1 MMIAPLSSD
10 IFHPGQVLN
19 NTYEI
24 IEILGRG
31 GTGEVYLARN
41 QVVERD
47 VAIKALSAR
56 FSGNTDY
63 LELMKREEQMR
74 NIIHD
79 AVVRYSEC
87 SRSDSGQVFL
97 VMDHIEGPSLNQVM
111 GERRLDDRALMI
123 IAHRV
128 LEGLAAT
135 HAQGIVHRDLSP
147 DNIILRGG
155 KPESATIIDFGIA
168 KDTAAGARTI
178 VGSEFAGKYEYA
190 APEQLDG
197 KSDYRSDLYG
207 LGALLLAAARQEVP
221 QVGTSPG
228 EVVRFKRGP
237 LDTSGI
243 EAPLKDLIDW
253 LTDPDPAR
261 RPQTAVEAL
270 ARLDKWLKPDTH
282 RDKASGPGGTRRRW
296 LLPAVLAAALVLA
309 AGLWLSGY
317 FTPALPTADPYVL
330 TAQMT
335 PGSGATLSGNAPDAE
350 TAAALRS
357 AFRDAAGVAAP
368 EDALAIAGGMPDA
381 AWPDAVAEALALAA
395 PLSRWEV
402 EVTGNSARLA
412 GIAPDTAAR
421 DAVKAAVAA
430 WPAQGG
436 MSLQADLV
444 AGPETLGWAAL
455 QPYLDRLATCG
466 PLTAPADQPAEFA
479 LFDTIVLTGF
489 LASPADAETI
499 RTALVPV
506 IGDRNLEIEATPL
519 NEDLC
524 RIRSV
529 LPLVPAGAMS
539 IWLGRGATGEAAL
552 TGVFNTGD
560 NPVVDI
566 QIPASETGASLWVM
580 VVDNTGK
587 VFHILPNINH
597 PDSLVDDLGSVDNGI
612 RRVRVLWAMD
622 QLKED
627 PSRLAVEVTEGDYGK
642 SEVIA
647 ILSKTPL
654 FDLRRPRDES
664 VGSVAE
670 ALAETLKGREDQII
684 GVASRIIDA
693 RQ

>member
-1 MMIAPLSSD
+1 MKDPLPSD
-10 IFHPGQVLN
+10 IFRPGQVLN

-56 FSGNTDY
+56 FSGNADY
-63 LELMKREEQMR
+63 VELMKREEQMR

-97 VMDHIEGPSLNQVM
+97 VMDHIEGPSLNQLM
-111 GERRLDDRALMI
+111 AERRLDDRALMI

-178 VGSEFAGKYEYA
+178 VGNEFAGKYEYA

-197 KSDYRSDLYG
+197 KADYRSDLYG

-228 EVVRFKRGP
+228 EVVRFKHKP
-237 LDTSGI
+237 LDTLGLT
-243 EAPLKDLIDW
+243 APLKDLIDW

-282 RDKASGPGGTRRRW
+282 RDKAVAQGGTRRRW
-296 LLPAVLAAALVLA
+296 LLPGVLAAALMVA
-309 AGLWLSGY
+309 GGLWWSGY
-317 FTPALPTADPYVL
+317 FAPALPKADPYVL
-330 TAQMT
+330 TAQLT
-335 PGSGATLSGNAPDAE
+335 PGSGATLSGNAPDAD

-357 AFRDAAGVAAP
+357 AFRDAAGVTAP
-368 EDALAIAGGMPDA
+368 EDALVIAGGMPDA
-381 AWPDAVAEALALAA
+381 GWPDAVAKLLAMAA

-402 EVTGNSARLA
+402 EVTGNDARLA
-412 GIAPDTAAR
+412 GIAPETEAR

-444 AGPETLGWAAL
+444 AGPETLSWASL
-455 QPYLDRLATCG
+455 QPYLDQLATCG
-466 PLTAPADQPAEFA
+466 PLTAPSDQPAEFA
-479 LFDTIVLTGF
+479 LFDTITLTGF
-489 LASPADAETI
+489 LASPEDAGTI
-499 RTALVPV
+499 KSTLAPV
-506 IGDRNLEIEATPL
+506 IGDRNLTIEALPL
-519 NEDLC
+519 NKDLC
-524 RIRSV
+524 QIRSV
-529 LPLVPAGAMS
+529 LPLLPAGVMS

-566 QIPASETGASLWVM
+566 QIPASVAGASLWVM

-597 PDSLVDDLGSVDNGI
+597 PGSLVDDLGSVDNGI
-612 RRVRVLWAMD
+612 RRVRVLWAMN

-670 ALAETLKGREDQII
+670 ALAETMKGREDQII
-684 GVASRIIDA
+684 GIASRIIDA